1 MIDSG
6 SLVSFRD
13 VSGAGLL
20 SNAAGGAGDRRPATV
35 ESRRARLESRFQTS

>member
-13 VSGAGLL
+13 VSGSVMHRVGRVT
-20 SNAAGGAGDRRPATV
+20 GARIV

>member
-13 VSGAGLL
+13 VSGSVMQLVGRVT
-20 SNAAGGAGDRRPATV
+20 GARTV

>member
-13 VSGAGLL
+13 VSGSVMHRVGRVT
-20 SNAAGGAGDRRPATV
+20 GVRIV
-35 ESRRARLESRFQTS
+35 ESRRARLDLDFKHRDSLG